1 MVLCG
6 GEGMCVMLSRIG
18 SGMERGINITEAA
31 GMWGVGHMRL
41 AVKSLG

>member
-6 GEGMCVMLSRIG
+6 GEGMCVLLSRIG
-18 SGMERGINITEAA
+18 SEMERATDVTEAA
-31 GMWGVGHMRL
+31 GMCGLGHMRL